1 MRRRTLLVAAGAG
14 LTLPHALFAQ
24 GNRVFRIALLDDG
37 VESAR
42 AASWELFRGRL
53 RELVLKDGNDLAY
66 EARYARGD
74 LRALPRLAAQLV
86 ELKPD
91 LIVTQGT
98 PPTSAAQKAT
108 STIPVLFIGAGDPVG
123 AGLVATLARPGA
135 NVTGVSVPTPDI
147 SLKHLELVREIAPRA
162 KRVAFLTVTSNKT
175 AAAVAKQVQDRAR
188 AAGIAVEVF
197 DASQPAALERSF
209 EAMKKNRTQAI
220 IVGLSTLLLE
230 HRDPIAQ
237 FAAREKIP
245 TVFGRPEF
253 VRAGGLLFY
262 GHDAQMPPRRA
273 AEYAHR
279 ILNGASPADLAVE
292 QITPT
297 RAILNLKTAKSLGIR
312 ISPSMRAR
320 ADEVIE

>member
-1 MRRRTLLVAAGAG
+1 MRRRTLLVAAAAG

-24 GNRVFRIALLDDG
+24 GKRVFRVALLDDG

-66 EARYARGD
+66 EVRYARGD

-91 LIVTQGT
+91 LVVTQGT
-98 PPTSAAQKAT
+98 PPTSAAQRAT

-123 AGLVATLARPGA
+123 AGLVASLARPGA
-135 NVTGVSVPTPDI
+135 NVTGVSIPTPDL
-147 SLKHLELVREIAPRA
+147 SMKHLELVRELAPNA

-175 AAAVAKQVQDRAR
+175 AAAVAKSVQERAR
-188 AAGIAVEVF
+188 AAGITVEVF

-209 EAMKKNRTQAI
+209 ESMKKNRAQAI

-230 HRDPIAQ
+230 HRDPIVQ

-245 TVFGRPEF
+245 SVFGRPEF

-262 GHDAQMPPRRA
+262 GHDSQMAPRRA

-279 ILNGASPADLAVE
+279 ILNGGRPADMAVE

-297 RAILNLKTAKSLGIR
+297 RVALNLKTAKSLGIR
-312 ISPSMRAR
+312 VSPSMLAR

>member
-1 MRRRTLLVAAGAG
+1 MRRRNLLVAAAAG
-14 LTLPHALFAQ
+14 LTLPHALLAQ
-24 GNRVFRIALLDDG
+24 GKRVFRVALLDDA

-66 EARYARGD
+66 EVRYARGD
-74 LRALPRLAAQLV
+74 LNALPKLAAQLAA
-86 ELKPD
+86 LKPD

-98 PPTSAAQKAT
+98 PPTTAAQNAS
-108 STIPVLFIGAGDPVG
+108 STIPVLFIGAGDPLG
-123 AGLVATLARPGA
+123 AGLVASLARPGA

-147 SLKHLELVREIAPRA
+147 SMKHLELVRELAPSA

-175 AAAVAKQVQDRAR
+175 AQAVAKQVQDRAR
-188 AAGIAVEVF
+188 AEGIAVEVF
-197 DASQPAALERSF
+197 DASQRAALERSF
-209 EAMKKNRTQAI
+209 ESMKKTRMQAI

-230 HRDPIAQ
+230 HRAPIVQ

-262 GHDAQMPPRRA
+262 GHDAQMPARRA

-279 ILNGASPADLAVE
+279 ILNGAKPAEMAVE

-297 RAILNLKTAKSLGIR
+297 RAIINLKTAKALGIR
-312 ISPSMRAR
+312 IPASMQAR